1 MELAVHSG
9 GAYTSGGAKTTGDK
23 KHPDLTSYQIRVLIW
38 QSRRARRSRG
48 LSELDFHGVEQIF
61 TVVAV
66 RESDAEILSWYRE
79 RRIALICHYT
89 NPLFAQYMF
98 ASRHEFDTP
107 RIASHPIP
115 VQTSADFAVGL
126 CNSIRHSNL
135 CDTFRHRF
143 QYPASASHLQ
153 LRDPIYTYQRDI
165 EELSGYPDQTRL
177 YRKGAPN
184 PKPALD
190 LQLWDI
196 VARTDIAQLQHGRV
210 PAAI

>member
-1 MELAVHSG
+1 MELAVHSRAERG
-9 GAYTSGGAKTTGDK
+9 TKTTGNK
-23 KHPDLTSYQIRVLIW
+23 KHPDLIANQIRVLIR
-38 QSRRARRSRG
+38 QRRRACLLHSG
-48 LSELDFHGVEQIF
+48 SLSKRVFHGVEQIF

-89 NPLFAQYMF
+89 NPLFAQYRF

-115 VQTSADFAVGL
+115 GQTSADFAVGL

-177 YRKGAPN
+177 YCRRN
-184 PKPALD
+184 IRL
-190 LQLWDI
+190 
-196 VARTDIAQLQHGRV
+196 
-210 PAAI
+210 